1 MPFYFGNIYL
11 YFMFI
16 VEKEELFN
24 IFQWFC
30 LHVTSRISI
39 KQHSNHQLIEQAW
52 VDFYICVQLCQQV
65 RYSDESINESLV
77 NHPIH
82 LFQPIW
88 NLAEPCST
96 LKWRWQIDNLQH
108 TGLCRVV
115 DSRRLPTICNPV
127 ETIPQGRGKAFQSG
141 DADLSSQNPPAKIIS
156 LQTKSEDRGRKG

>member
-96 LKWRWQIDNLQH
+96 LKWRWQIYSIQVS
-108 TGLCRVV
+108 VV
-115 DSRRLPTICNPV
+115 WWIADAYRQSATPLRQFHRGAGKHFKVGMRIYPV
-127 ETIPQGRGKAFQSG
+127 KIHPQR
-141 DADLSSQNPPAKIIS
+141 
-156 LQTKSEDRGRKG
+156 